1 MEPATGGRAVRAAA
15 RAQSRGPGAAAG
27 RAEHAQG
34 AVDRDPRPRDG
45 AGTNRD
51 ARRATPAARRRQ
63 VARSLP
69 RCGARA
75 RRHRAVHLSCPAT
88 EEFRH
93 WRFAMGQFDG
103 RVVIVT
109 GGGIGIGAAHSRGF
123 AGEGAQV
130 VVADLDE
137 AAAKALA
144 VEING
149 LAVKV
154 DVSDEESTKAMAKA
168 AFDRYGR
175 IDVLINNAGLF
186 SALLPMKPWTEISVK
201 EWDWV
206 MSVNVRGTML
216 AARAVFPYMKA
227 QGKGRIINTSSN
239 TALSGVPFLLHY
251 VSSKGAVISMT
262 RARSRALCDIR

>member
-1 MEPATGGRAVRAAA
+1 
-15 RAQSRGPGAAAG
+15 
-27 RAEHAQG
+27 
-34 AVDRDPRPRDG
+34 
-45 AGTNRD
+45 
-51 ARRATPAARRRQ
+51 
-63 VARSLP
+63 
-69 RCGARA
+69 
-75 RRHRAVHLSCPAT
+75 
-88 EEFRH
+88 
-93 WRFAMGQFDG
+93 MGQFDG

-137 AAAKALA
+137 AAANALA
-144 VEING
+144 REIGG

-186 SALLPMKPWTEISVK
+186 SALLPMKPWTEMSVK

-206 MSVNVRGTML
+206 MSVNIRGTML

-262 RARSRALCDIR
+262 RALARELGDSGVTVNAITPGLVSTEGVKKGYGQDMITGRVAARSIKREQMPGDLVGPAMFLASDASAFITGQVINVDGGQIMY

>member
-1 MEPATGGRAVRAAA
+1 
-15 RAQSRGPGAAAG
+15 
-27 RAEHAQG
+27 
-34 AVDRDPRPRDG
+34 
-45 AGTNRD
+45 
-51 ARRATPAARRRQ
+51 
-63 VARSLP
+63 
-69 RCGARA
+69 
-75 RRHRAVHLSCPAT
+75 
-88 EEFRH
+88 
-93 WRFAMGQFDG
+93 MGQFDG

-109 GGGIGIGAAHSRGF
+109 GGGMGIGAEHSRGF
-123 AGEGAQV
+123 AKEGAHV

-137 AAAKALA
+137 KSAQAIAKE
-144 VEING
+144 VGG

-154 DVSDEESTKAMAKA
+154 DVSDEDSTKAMAKA

-186 SALLPMKPWTEISVK
+186 SALLPAKSWMDISIK

-227 QGKGRIINTSSN
+227 QGKGRIVNTSSN

-262 RARSRALCDIR
+262 RALARELGDAGITVNAITPGLTSTEGVKKGYGQDMISGRVAARSIKREQEPGDLVGPAMFLASDASAFITGQVINVDGGQIMY